1 MDIIIKSINFK
12 ASPALKTFVK
22 KKVGKLFNHY
32 KNIIRANIILRER
45 KNGSFENKQCKIKLE
60 VPGNDHIVKKK
71 TGLYEKSVLQA
82 VEALQKILRRKKTK
96 LIAKRNLKPIVERKK
111 N

>member
-12 ASPALKTFVK
+12 ASSALKTLVK
-22 KKVGKLFNHY
+22 KKVGKLFNHRN
-32 KNIIRANIILRER
+32 NIIRANVILRER
-45 KNGSFENKQCKIKLE
+45 KNGSFENRQCKIKLE

-71 TGLYEKSVLQA
+71 TKVHEKSVLQA

-96 LIAKRNLKPIVERKK
+96 LIAKRQNQLLI
-111 N
+111 NQII

>member
-32 KNIIRANIILRER
+32 KNIIRVNIILRER

-71 TGLYEKSVLQA
+71 TGLYETSVLQA

-96 LIAKRNLKPIVERKK
+96 LIAKRQNQLLI
-111 N
+111 NQII